1 MNAPIFPTYFVNDRI
16 SNVWSFFGM
25 AHSPDKGAKLYIDA
39 LVDHE
44 TYKSGKFYGY
54 IDKLG
59 GKYGDQAE
67 LTDPKIQ
74 SPELNDTKIQDNVKE
89 AIHSFL

>member
-1 MNAPIFPTYFVNDRI
+1 M
-16 SNVWSFFGM
+16 
-25 AHSPDKGAKLYIDA
+25 HSLIMKHTNL
-39 LVDHE
+39 E
-44 TYKSGKFYGY
+44 TGKFYGY

-67 LTDPKIQ
+67 LTDPKVQ